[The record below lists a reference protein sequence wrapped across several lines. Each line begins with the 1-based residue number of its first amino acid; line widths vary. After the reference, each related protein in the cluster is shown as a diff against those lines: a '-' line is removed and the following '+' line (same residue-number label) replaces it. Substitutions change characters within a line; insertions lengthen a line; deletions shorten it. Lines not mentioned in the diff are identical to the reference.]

1 MRRIKFD
8 TIHRAL
14 TGPDNTWLGRQNA
27 GLKTGGGWLAKS
39 PSRESVSLFL
49 TPPGY
54 VPSKERRG
62 LSLWGHWAQQNA
74 EWCWP

>member
-1 MRRIKFD
+1 MRTIKFD

-14 TGPDNTWLGRQNA
+14 AGPDNTWLGRQNA
-27 GLKTGGGWLAKS
+27 GLKTGGGGGRGLAKS

-54 VPSKERRG
+54 VPSEERRG
-62 LSLWGHWAQQNA
+62 
-74 EWCWP
+74 